1 MALLATK
8 PGRYNF
14 EIIKGQELSIP
25 SVWRDT
31 LGALI
36 DFTTYT
42 ARMMIRPSKDSD
54 TVLVSLTHAD
64 GITLGGAAGTIVIAR
79 TAAQTAAY
87 TFKRGEYDLEVI
99 DGAGL
104 VTRLLEGDVTTSGN
118 ATR

>member
-1 MALLATK
+1 MALLASE
-8 PGRYNF
+8 PGKHH
-14 EIIKGQELSIP
+14 IKVFRGMNLSVP

-36 DFTTYT
+36 DFSGYT
-42 ARMMIRPSKDSD
+42 ARMMIRPTKDSD
-54 TVLVSLTHAD
+54 TVLVSLTQAD

-87 TFKRGEYDLEVI
+87 TFNRGEYDLEVI

-104 VTRLLEGDVTTSGN
+104 VTRLLEGDVTVSAE

>member
-1 MALLATK
+1 MALIASE
-8 PGRYNF
+8 PGPYHIK
-14 EIIKGQELSIP
+14 IIKGQDLLIP

-36 DFTTYT
+36 NFTGYT
-42 ARMMIRPSKDSD
+42 ARMMIRPTKDSD

-64 GITLGGAAGTIVIAR
+64 GITLGGAAGTINIAR
-79 TAAQTAAY
+79 TAAQTGAY

-104 VTRLLEGDVTTSGN
+104 VTRLLEGDVTVSAE